1 MRERRLVHKLVLLV
15 VAVGVL
21 IGGVGPAEA
30 ADPIKLVYHESI
42 VRGTHTLVD
51 EWFMDEVEK
60 RLPGKIKFERLFGG
74 PLGKTEDQPA
84 NLKAKMFDLAW
95 VTSVYN
101 PGLYPALA
109 MTTLP
114 FLTPNLKAA
123 NLAAMDLNEHPVVQK
138 EQLALNQKIL
148 YHTFSEPMEM
158 LSHKPART
166 LEDLKGMKVRAHGGA
181 AAALKAAG
189 ITAVGIPMP
198 ELAQATE
205 RRVIDALIIPVPSTA
220 RDFGYQRLIKYWV
233 RVNFYRMQYGMAIN
247 LDVWNKLPADVKQ
260 VMQDLARPAAAK
272 GAELWE
278 GEMAKAAKA
287 LKEGGVEEVAWS
299 QEELEKFKRV
309 AGIPVWE
316 KWVADAT
323 AKGLPARELLDK
335 FQRDMVKYTK

>member
-1 MRERRLVHKLVLLV
+1 MKTRLVYGLVLFGV
-15 VAVGVL
+15 VLAMVIAGE
-21 IGGVGPAEA
+21 GRAE

-84 NLKAKMFDLAW
+84 NLKAKVFDLAW

-101 PGLYPALA
+101 PGLYPALT

-123 NLAAMDLNEHPVVQK
+123 NLAAMDLNEHPAVQK

-148 YHTFSEPMEM
+148 YHTFSEPMEL
-158 LSHKPART
+158 LSHKSVRT
-166 LEDLKGMKVRAHGGA
+166 IEEMKGMKIRAHGGA

-189 ITAVGIPMP
+189 ITAVGIAMP
-198 ELAQATE
+198 ELAQAAE
-205 RRVIDALIIPVPSTA
+205 RRVIDGLIIPAPSTA

-233 RVNFYRMQYGMAIN
+233 QVNFYRMQYGMAIN
-247 LDVWNKLPADVKQ
+247 LDVWNKLPADVKK

-272 GAELWE
+272 GAELWQA
-278 GEMAKAAKA
+278 EMVKAGKELKA
-287 LKEGGVEEVAWS
+287 GGMEEVSWS
-299 QEELEKFKRV
+299 KEEVEKFKQM

-316 KWVADAT
+316 KWVADAG

-335 FQRDMVKYTK
+335 FQADMAKYTE

>member
-1 MRERRLVHKLVLLV
+1 MTQAILFMLVALTLVSSV
-15 VAVGVL
+15 VTTGVE
-21 IGGVGPAEA
+21 PAMA

-158 LSHKPART
+158 LSHKRARN
-166 LEDLKGMKVRAHGGA
+166 LEDLKGMKIRAHGGA
-181 AAALKAAG
+181 AAALKTAG
-189 ITAVGIPMP
+189 FTAVGIAMP
-198 ELAQATE
+198 ELAQAAE
-205 RRVIDALIIPVPSTA
+205 RRVIDGLIIPVPSTA
-220 RDFGYQRLIKYWV
+220 RDFGYQRLMKYWV

-247 LDVWNKLPADVKQ
+247 RDVWNKLPADVKQ
-260 VMQDLARPAAAK
+260 VMQELARPAAAK

-278 GEMAKAAKA
+278 GEMVKAAGVLKA
-287 LKEGGVEEVAWS
+287 GGMEEVVWD
-299 QEELEKFKRV
+299 QDELEKFKRV
-309 AGIPVWE
+309 GGVPVWE

-323 AKGLPARELLDK
+323 AKGLPARELLEM
-335 FQRDMVKYTK
+335 FQASMAKYSK